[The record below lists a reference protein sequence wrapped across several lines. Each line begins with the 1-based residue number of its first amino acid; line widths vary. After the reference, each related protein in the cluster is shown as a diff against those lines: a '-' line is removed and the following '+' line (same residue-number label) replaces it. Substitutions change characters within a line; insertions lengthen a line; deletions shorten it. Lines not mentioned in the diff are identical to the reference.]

1 MNTLAAEIISQ
12 KKKHLEFKN
21 DLSFL
26 FALFL
31 QNHKRTSFA
40 TKQSKI
46 NDENIV
52 IYKRLIESAY
62 LFSQSESDEDKN
74 LAQSIAYHLNVVT
87 GDDYL
92 KQMSENL
99 LRVLGNFLEQLIFNK
114 KMDLY
119 QKVFMPS

>member
-1 MNTLAAEIISQ
+1 M
-12 KKKHLEFKN
+12 
-21 DLSFL
+21 
-26 FALFL
+26 

-46 NDENIV
+46 GDENIV

>member
-1 MNTLAAEIISQ
+1 M
-12 KKKHLEFKN
+12 
-21 DLSFL
+21 
-26 FALFL
+26 

-46 NDENIV
+46 GDENIV

-119 QKVFMPS
+119 QKVLCLLKKIFHRK

>member
-1 MNTLAAEIISQ
+1 M
-12 KKKHLEFKN
+12 
-21 DLSFL
+21 
-26 FALFL
+26 

-46 NDENIV
+46 GDENIV

-99 LRVLGNFLEQLIFNK
+99 LRVLGNFHWSNLSSTRKWIYTRKFLCLLKNIFHRK
-114 KMDLY
+114 
-119 QKVFMPS
+119 